1 MTSYVL
7 EPIRKAVQLRIEIEG
22 QGAFI
27 RRTGLP
33 LNIVRGLLEGRDSQF
48 TNVVKIAEA
57 VDMECYVG
65 PPRSGGQGTS
75 DGNQNAER
83 LARLLDTY
91 MSIKS
96 SDAKEVF
103 VEMCQVMAEKKP
115 KIGGRSKQRR

>member
-48 TNVVKIAEA
+48 TNVMKIAEA

-65 PPRSGGQGTS
+65 PPRSGGQGTK
-75 DGNQNAER
+75 GNASNAER
-83 LARLLDTY
+83 LANLLDTY
-91 MSIKS
+91 MSFKS
-96 SDAKEVF
+96 SEAQEVF

-115 KIGGRSKQRR
+115 KTGGRSKQRR

>member
-48 TNVVKIAEA
+48 TNVMKIAEA

-65 PPRSGGQGTS
+65 PPRSGGQGAK
-75 DGNQNAER
+75 GNASNAER
-83 LARLLDTY
+83 LANLLDTY
-91 MSIKS
+91 MSFKS
-96 SDAKEVF
+96 SEAQEVF

-115 KIGGRSKQRR
+115 KTGGRSKQRR

>member
-1 MTSYVL
+1 MTLDAL

-48 TNVVKIAEA
+48 TNVLKIAEA

-65 PPRSGGQGTS
+65 PPRSSEQGTRGKAS
-75 DGNQNAER
+75 NAER
-83 LARLLDTY
+83 LAGLLDTY
-91 MSIKS
+91 MSFKS
-96 SDAKEVF
+96 PEAQEVF

-115 KIGGRSKQRR
+115 KAGGRSKQRR

>member
-1 MTSYVL
+1 M
-7 EPIRKAVQLRIEIEG
+7 QLRIEIEG

-65 PPRSGGQGTS
+65 PPRSGGQGAS

-96 SDAKEVF
+96 SDAKDVF